1 MLPDMVLV
9 LDESMRACA
18 REGDTMAD
26 LTGTRALVIVEG
38 YGTEEPELLQPV
50 EFLRERGA
58 EVDIAAAQNPI
69 DCVTGDR

>member
-1 MLPDMVLV
+1 
-9 LDESMRACA
+9 
-18 REGDTMAD
+18 MAD
-26 LTGTRALVIVEG
+26 LTGKRALVIVEG

-69 DCVTGDR
+69 DCVTGDRYDSQQIIPGKMLAGDWG